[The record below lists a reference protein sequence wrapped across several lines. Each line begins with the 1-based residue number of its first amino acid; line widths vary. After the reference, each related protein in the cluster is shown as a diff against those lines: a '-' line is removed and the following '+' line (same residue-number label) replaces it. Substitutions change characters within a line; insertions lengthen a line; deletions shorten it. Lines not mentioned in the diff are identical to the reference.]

1 MIGILLLLSRAG
13 AVPGAEVGA
22 GVMRQGVSALA
33 SDVAFRS
40 RGTAMAEWVV
50 VSSEDAYSTEA
61 ILGYRS
67 RFHLVYRLTAR
78 TYQAIGPGGAAHSAG
93 WRAVLAVFVL
103 FDVVSWLGLR
113 RTSRFWFWPR
123 LVIDALDVGFWARV
137 PTPSGHYDAAVLI
150 AAPLATESGMRI
162 GPLAA
167 LLIPA
172 GILAFVAP
180 VRLAS
185 RRPVLPF
192 TMAWLVMAAG
202 AGAVGALYLRRQRI
216 QILNESAL
224 RVAADNQRA
233 FLGGQNAVA
242 MGADSVVDQLQA
254 VAPLLGAPRPGSAM
268 HRLLDAWKL
277 ALRSRTEGH
286 ASYLGTV
293 TTSWRRSHNLHPDL
307 SSHVEIN
314 LPEGQ
319 GTTLLTAA
327 QAAGLWAGLEHLPL
341 RGVVDVA
348 VVGDEHLQYRT
359 PGQAL
364 ELRIGHATLLLAADH
379 THRPS
384 PPFDPA
390 PICFI
395 YAAVL
400 AWHDIFPNSA
410 HMPLPLVA
418 AVSTAYLVCAL
429 WAHRVLLRRG
439 QRARPTIV
447 MVMVAIGAAYG
458 LAGLLTMGL
467 IRSPVDHGPFV
478 VTAGTII
485 APAIV
490 AGFYWPT
497 LATYRRIPLV
507 AMAFVL
513 VVAELTISR
522 AHPGLWQ
529 IAVAEVWPMG
539 AFLSCLGMGHALERS
554 AASFD
559 QALRAQANEDKHQRY
574 VEGWNSV
581 VDLVSQARDDAHTAL
596 NQRAA
601 DLPHR
606 HRAEL
611 SRRLERID
619 SCLIQLRS
627 EWPSSMTTKSPATDS
642 PPA

>member
-1 MIGILLLLSRAG
+1 MLGILLLLSG
-13 AVPGAEVGA
+13 LGSSPVKP
-22 GVMRQGVSALA
+22 QGVSAIA

-40 RGTAMAEWVV
+40 RGAAMAEWVV

-67 RFHLVYRLTAR
+67 RFHLAYRLTAR
-78 TYQAIGPGGAAHSAG
+78 TYQAIGPGGGAHSAG

-103 FDVVSWLGLR
+103 FDVLSWAGLR

-123 LVIDALDVGFWARV
+123 LVIDALDVGFWARA

-167 LLIPA
+167 VLIPA
-172 GILAFVAP
+172 GILAVVAP

-254 VAPLLGAPRPGSAM
+254 VAPLLGAPRPGSAL

-307 SSHVEIN
+307 SSHVEID
-314 LPEGQ
+314 LPEGH

-327 QAAGLWAGLEHLPL
+327 QAAGLWSALEHLPL
-341 RGVVDVA
+341 RGLIDVA
-348 VVGDEHLQYRT
+348 VVDEHLQYRT

-364 ELRIGHATLLLAADH
+364 ALRIGHTTLHLAADH

-400 AWHDIFPNSA
+400 AWHDIFPNSVRL
-410 HMPLPLVA
+410 PLPLVA
-418 AVSTAYLVCAL
+418 VASTSYLVCAL
-429 WAHRVLLRRG
+429 WAHRILLRRG
-439 QRARPTIV
+439 QRASTRPF
-447 MVMVAIGAAYG
+447 
-458 LAGLLTMGL
+458 
-467 IRSPVDHGPFV
+467 S
-478 VTAGTII
+478 
-485 APAIV
+485 
-490 AGFYWPT
+490 W
-497 LATYRRIPLV
+497 
-507 AMAFVL
+507 
-513 VVAELTISR
+513 
-522 AHPGLWQ
+522 
-529 IAVAEVWPMG
+529 
-539 AFLSCLGMGHALERS
+539 
-554 AASFD
+554 
-559 QALRAQANEDKHQRY
+559 
-574 VEGWNSV
+574 
-581 VDLVSQARDDAHTAL
+581 
-596 NQRAA
+596 
-601 DLPHR
+601 
-606 HRAEL
+606 
-611 SRRLERID
+611 
-619 SCLIQLRS
+619 
-627 EWPSSMTTKSPATDS
+627 
-642 PPA
+642 